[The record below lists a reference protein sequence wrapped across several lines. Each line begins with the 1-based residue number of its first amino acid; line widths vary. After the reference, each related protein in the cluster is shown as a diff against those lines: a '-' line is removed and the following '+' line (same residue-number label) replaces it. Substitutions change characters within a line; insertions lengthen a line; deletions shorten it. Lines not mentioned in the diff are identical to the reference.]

1 MRPIVDTGRL
11 LDLVTN
17 QRVSLHQQGLISD
30 DEFIAL
36 SAEAKD
42 AMLRVAAD
50 TKEIGKKY

>member
-1 MRPIVDTGRL
+1 MRRLEHGRL
-11 LDLVTN
+11 LDLVVN

-42 AMLRVAAD
+42 AMLRIAAD
-50 TKEIGKKY
+50 TKEIVKK